1 MSEIT
6 ITLPKEEYDKLNEDL
21 SQLKKELLDLQDI
34 VYKKKYFFKQVDF
47 CIHKVYYKSLEP
59 DEIAESFEAKYLE
72 REEKYK
78 DVINK
83 QNILISE
90 KNGVIF
96 ELNERIKEYEN
107 FEKLVKEVPVKNHPT
122 TLQTHTTTL
131 YHQPKPKK
139 KPWWKLF

>member
-6 ITLPKEEYDKLNEDL
+6 VTLPKKEYDKLNEKIC
-21 SQLKKELLDLQDI
+21 QLKEELLDLQNI
-34 VYKKKYFFKQVDF
+34 VRKKQYFFKEMDNRTYR
-47 CIHKVYYKSLEP
+47 YYFRSLEP

-72 REEKYK
+72 REKKYE

-83 QNILISE
+83 QNTLISE

-122 TLQTHTTTL
+122 TLPTHTTTL